1 MNLLF
6 ISILC
11 CLFSLQQIEEPGTKY
26 RKGDYIIYE
35 YYGAYRSDTIT
46 LTEKVLS
53 QHENHIVIQVT
64 LENNHEKKIWK
75 QYITDT
81 PENQRNN
88 IIDSLKLVT
97 DHSEITLKNKN
108 NKDLYELY
116 KGTYINPDTAMTLSE
131 KWVTDRNSRK

>member
-1 MNLLF
+1 
-6 ISILC
+6 
-11 CLFSLQQIEEPGTKY
+11 LQQIEEPGTKY